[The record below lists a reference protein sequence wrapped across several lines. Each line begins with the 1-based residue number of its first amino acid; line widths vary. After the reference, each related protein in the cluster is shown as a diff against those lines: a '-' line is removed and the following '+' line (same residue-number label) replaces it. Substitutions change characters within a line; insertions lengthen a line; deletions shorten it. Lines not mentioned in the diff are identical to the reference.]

1 MNKKIVMKFVA
12 GDQTRSRAT
21 QSCHMASAQEDFQ
34 QTVVRR
40 VGKMFFCQG
49 DELPPEFSQED
60 QARQR
65 ADAGNKPC
73 ENCDDKN
80 LQNDF
85 NLKNDAENHE
95 SSKNFADNT
104 AGDLPNNFEDDLAK
118 DFADDFAENFA
129 DNLADNLTNNLLDK
143 SGRGLPD
150 YKILQQSQRPAE
162 IAADIYNQMLILQQ
176 LYDDLEDF
184 DTLFGEQLEDLS
196 DELDIITRAMQRIYF
211 NLSRRNR
218 PPRQTFSKP
227 RFGTFCAGLDE
238 TLPILANTLRDLRR
252 LQRQNISDGLEIQ
265 LAIIYFTLNA
275 HQQSLLSMQRTA
287 CAK

>member
-1 MNKKIVMKFVA
+1 MNGKIFMKFVA
-12 GDQTRSRAT
+12 GDQTQSSAT
-21 QSCHMASAQEDFQ
+21 QSCQAASAQGEFEPSSVQ
-34 QTVVRR
+34 R
-40 VGKMFFCQG
+40 KMFFCQG
-49 DELPPEFSQED
+49 DELPPAQDAAQSGETNKNKDEFI
-60 QARQR
+60 
-65 ADAGNKPC
+65 GNKNC
-73 ENCDDKN
+73 ENCD
-80 LQNDF
+80 Q
-85 NLKNDAENHE
+85 NLKNAESAAE
-95 SSKNFADNT
+95 DYGENFGEGVGEGL
-104 AGDLPNNFEDDLAK
+104 GDGSGE
-118 DFADDFAENFA
+118 DFAKNFA

-184 DTLFGEQLEDLS
+184 DTLFGEQLDDLS

-211 NLSRRNR
+211 NLSRTNR

-275 HQQSLLSMQRTA
+275 HQQSMLSMQRTA